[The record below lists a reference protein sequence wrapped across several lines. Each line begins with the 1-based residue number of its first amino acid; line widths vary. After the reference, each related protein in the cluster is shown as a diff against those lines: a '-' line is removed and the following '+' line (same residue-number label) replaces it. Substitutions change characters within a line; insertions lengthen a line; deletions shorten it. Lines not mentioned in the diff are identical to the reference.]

1 VSVSQ
6 RTSENKT
13 KRISININPR
23 KMLQKG
29 ENNLGKSSVGRKGWK
44 LHPHLVLLD
53 FVRRTEHLPCNKE
66 SRHCG
71 IEIIAGNITFAKVTG
86 QQLACIQKKKMQ
98 KQIYA
103 RENK

>member
-1 VSVSQ
+1 
-6 RTSENKT
+6 
-13 KRISININPR
+13 
-23 KMLQKG
+23 
-29 ENNLGKSSVGRKGWK
+29 
-44 LHPHLVLLD
+44 
-53 FVRRTEHLPCNKE
+53 VRRTEHLPCNKE

>member
-1 VSVSQ
+1 
-6 RTSENKT
+6 
-13 KRISININPR
+13 
-23 KMLQKG
+23 
-29 ENNLGKSSVGRKGWK
+29 
-44 LHPHLVLLD
+44 LVLLD